1 MWWGGLR
8 HRKNDRERS
17 GGTRMRES
25 GTEGSE
31 GRAKLRNER
40 QSHIIVKRAREI
52 ERDRDR
58 EREREA
64 EKVETRRKGLH
75 LQETAGRGGWSV
87 SDQCVQIIHSFSS
100 RRTHAHAHTHT
111 HTLPLTPLTL

>member
-17 GGTRMRES
+17 GGARMRES

-58 EREREA
+58 DRERERERERESEEA
-64 EKVETRRKGLH
+64 EQVQTRRKGLH
-75 LQETAGRGGWSV
+75 LQVTAGRGAG
-87 SDQCVQIIHSFSS
+87 Q
-100 RRTHAHAHTHT
+100 
-111 HTLPLTPLTL
+111 